1 MSSIINEKYI
11 SNNIKASEKI
21 SSKGKKKDQQ
31 INDSET
37 PVSLLKATD
46 KSDVSVSDDK
56 DALEE
61 AQKMIQQLKSLIIV
75 NHAASE
81 SEHSSIIPLKKTE
94 TPASCTEP
102 SGIIRENRSENK
114 SEMRTE
120 KFRDSEEKELN
131 EKLKMVRELKS
142 AMISHVEDGI
152 KGNKYVINNKNP
164 KKTSRRKKKTSEKK
178 KKVESDVDHDK
189 GLDRDGV
196 SVRDNREA
204 YAELKREIEKSIK
217 ALEKLKNGGFISE
230 KEYVESKKLLVKK
243 LELAE
248 FMLHK
253 ETQRIEIETL
263 RDKVME
269 FMRRFM
275 EEGGINKEKLKLKFY
290 LQALQ
295 KLYDQGVIPQDLY
308 LKKRRLIEDT
318 MAIYDMVIENIEE
331 VFDSFIKRLSL
342 EISKAKEEFDSL
354 STREERER
362 TTKHKTRKGGEGWK
376 EIKILSK
383 FFGKK
388 KKDDGYME
396 YNIAMEELQNIY
408 TRLKGRESV
417 SEMILLVKRK
427 MEEVLGIQEE
437 LTHLQLAERIK
448 NDERLDKNV
457 KTALTSFL
465 EKMVMKEYAGELT
478 DSEVQE
484 VYGECRGI
492 LELIYT
498 TIKPA
503 LRLSEDE
510 DEKKWIKEGA
520 EKEKGDDIEPED
532 EGKGSQPKILKEL
545 DESND
550 NAEKMVKKD
559 AKKGNTVSVDMR
571 NQEKESSGKVS
582 SKKKR
587 SIFERINEF
596 FGV

>member
-1 MSSIINEKYI
+1 MSSIITEKYI
-11 SNNIKASEKI
+11 SNNIKASEKT

-37 PVSLLKATD
+37 PVSLLKASD
-46 KSDVSVSDDK
+46 KGDVSVSDDK

-75 NHAASE
+75 NRAASDPG
-81 SEHSSIIPLKKTE
+81 HSSIIPLKKTE
-94 TPASCTEP
+94 TPASCPEP
-102 SGIIRENRSENK
+102 SDIIRGNTSENK
-114 SEMRTE
+114 IEMRTE
-120 KFRDSEEKELN
+120 KFRDSEEKKLN

-142 AMISHVEDGI
+142 AMISHVDDGI
-152 KGNKYVINNKNP
+152 KGNKHVINNKNP

-178 KKVESDVDHDK
+178 KKVESDVGHDK
-189 GLDRDGV
+189 GLDGDGV
-196 SVRDNREA
+196 PVRDNREA
-204 YAELKREIEKSIK
+204 YAELKREIEESIK
-217 ALEKLKNGGFISE
+217 ALEKLKDGGFISE
-230 KEYVESKKLLVKK
+230 KEYVESKKLLMKK

-295 KLYDQGVIPQDLY
+295 KLYDQGAIPQDLY
-308 LKKRRLIEDT
+308 LKKRRLIEDM
-318 MAIYDMVIENIEE
+318 MAIYDMIIENIEE
-331 VFDSFIKRLSL
+331 VFDSVIKRLSL

-362 TTKHKTRKGGEGWK
+362 ITKHKTRKEGEGWK
-376 EIKILSK
+376 EIRILSK

-388 KKDDGYME
+388 RKDDGDKE
-396 YNIAMEELQNIY
+396 YIIAMEELQNIY

-457 KTALTSFL
+457 RTALTSFL
-465 EKMVMKEYAGELT
+465 EKMAVKEYAGELT
-478 DSEVQE
+478 DGEVQE
-484 VYGECRGI
+484 VYGECRRI

-498 TIKPA
+498 TVKPA
-503 LRLSEDE
+503 LRPSEDE
-510 DEKKWIKEGA
+510 DEKKRIKRGM
-520 EKEKGDDIEPED
+520 EKEKEGKIEPED

-545 DESND
+545 EESND
-550 NAEKMVKKD
+550 NMVKKETE
-559 AKKGNTVSVDMR
+559 KGNTISVDMR
-571 NQEKESSGKVS
+571 NQEKEIDRKAS
-582 SKKKR
+582 SKKKK